1 MHKLTLQKLESHLL
15 KTADEV
21 RGKMDASEFKE
32 FIFGMLFLKRMNDQ
46 FDEQR
51 EQKQK
56 EYERMG
62 MRADLIEAQLESP
75 DEYDF
80 FVPKKA
86 RWSKL
91 KHVKESVGS
100 TLNKALAA
108 IEEEPSNNTALEDVL
123 TNIDFNRKIG
133 KKPLPDH
140 TLINLIT
147 HFDKLRLRNEDF
159 EFPDLLGA
167 AYEYLIK
174 FFADSAGKKGG
185 EFYTPSTVV
194 RLLVQ
199 LTDPREHMEIYDPT
213 VGSGGM
219 LIQSKRYVEETGGN
233 SRDLYLAGQEDNGT
247 TWAICKMNMILH
259 GVNSGHILQEDTLK
273 DPQHVENGEI
283 KKFDRVLANPPF
295 SQNYTKT
302 DMKHKDR
309 FHTFMPE
316 TGKKGDLMFV
326 QHMLASLKANGK
338 CAVVMPHGVLFR
350 SGDERDC
357 RKRFI
362 EDGVLEAVIGLPQG
376 LFYGTGIPA
385 CIMVLNREGARE
397 REGVFFINA
406 DREFKEGKAQNH
418 LRQEDI
424 EKITYVYRN
433 KQEVEKYARF
443 VPKTEL
449 EREDFN
455 LNIRR
460 YVDNSP
466 PAEPHDVRAHMKGG
480 VPVSEIDALDAYYD
494 LYPGIKDSL
503 FEARADDDKYMDFAE
518 ALFVEGKA
526 EKDKIKPLIES
537 AEAVQTKNKQF
548 LFAVEKWW
556 KDNLSDIESLPEKK
570 NVFELRRKNLDSIW
584 QELEPF
590 KMLTLHK
597 VRGAYATFHNELEA
611 DFKSVAASGWNPEL
625 IPEEDIIQS
634 QFPEVLEQLEKDQA
648 RIAELESLFAAA
660 DEAEDFEEDGDTEV
674 LPAVIVKDIK
684 EKEKEDKAQAKE
696 LLTTA
701 KTVVTDLS
709 KRLTLPKGTKK
720 GDLTKGLTQ
729 KEWNFPVL
737 ELTLD
742 LAEALE
748 GAEEQL
754 DYLRKALRG
763 GPELVSKLES
773 YQSRLAKHKACQ
785 DELKEL
791 KAGIKATEAKKDQMV
806 EAARAK
812 ITAVEAKE
820 LILERFLKTLLT
832 EFDLRLKAYVTELTK
847 AVENLHNKYAVT
859 AETIA
864 NDRNEATRALD
875 TFLKEL
881 GYVA

>member
-1 MHKLTLQKLESHLL
+1 MSKLTLQKLESHLL

-51 EQKQK
+51 EHKEK
-56 EYERMG
+56 EYEKMG

-86 RWSKL
+86 RWSEI

-133 KKPLPDH
+133 KKPLPDQ

-185 EFYTPSTVV
+185 EFYTPATVV

-199 LTDPREHMEIYDPT
+199 ITDPREHMEIYDPT

-302 DMKHKDR
+302 DLKHKDR

-326 QHMLASLKANGK
+326 QHMLSSLKANGK

-397 REGVFFINA
+397 RDGVFFINA

-433 KQEVEKYARF
+433 MQEVDKYARL
-443 VPKTEL
+443 VSKADL
-449 EREDFN
+449 EAEDFN

-466 PAEPHDVRAHMKGG
+466 PAEPHDVRAHIKGG
-480 VPVSEIDALDAYYD
+480 VPVSEIDSLSAYYE
-494 LYPGIKDSL
+494 LYPGIKESL
-503 FEARADDDKYMDFAE
+503 FAPRANENKYMDLADSI
-518 ALFVEGKA
+518 L

-556 KDNLSDIESLPEKK
+556 KANLSHIESLQEKK
-570 NVFELRRKNLDSIW
+570 NVFEVRRKNLDSIW

-590 KMLTLHK
+590 NMLTLHK

-611 DFKSVAASGWNPEL
+611 DFKSVSASGWNPEL

-634 QFPEVLEQLEKDQA
+634 QFPEVLEQLENDHA
-648 RIAELESLFAAA
+648 RIAELEGLFSAA
-660 DEAEDFEEDGDTEV
+660 DEAEDFDEDPLDEGETQV
-674 LPAVIVKDIK
+674 LPAEIVKDIK
-684 EKEKEDKAQAKE
+684 EKEKEDKTQAKE

-709 KRLTLPKGTKK
+709 KRITLPKGTKK

-729 KEWNFPVL
+729 KEWKFAVL
-737 ELTLD
+737 QLTLD
-742 LAEALE
+742 LVEGLD

-754 DYLRKALRG
+754 AYLQKALKE
-763 GPELVSKLES
+763 GPALVAKLES
-773 YQSRLAKHKACQ
+773 YQIRLAKHKACQ

-812 ITAVEAKE
+812 ITPEEAKE

-832 EFDLRLKAYVTELTK
+832 EYDVRLKAYVTELIK
-847 AVENLHNKYAVT
+847 AAENLHNKYAVT

-864 NDRNEATRALD
+864 NDRDEATRALD
-875 TFLKEL
+875 GFLKEL

>member
-1 MHKLTLQKLESHLL
+1 MKLTLKKLESHLL

-51 EQKQK
+51 EHKTK
-56 EYERMG
+56 EYENMG

-86 RWSKL
+86 RWSEI

-133 KKPLPDH
+133 KKPLPDQ

-185 EFYTPSTVV
+185 EFYTPATVV

-199 LTDPREHMEIYDPT
+199 ITDPREHMEIYDPT

-233 SRDLYLAGQEDNGT
+233 GRDLYLAGQEDNGT
-247 TWAICKMNMILH
+247 TWAICRMNMILH

-273 DPQHVENGEI
+273 NPLHLENGEI
-283 KKFDRVLANPPF
+283 KKFDRVVANPPF
-295 SQNYTKT
+295 SQKYSKK
-302 DMKHKDR
+302 DMKFKER
-309 FHTFMPE
+309 FHTFMSE
-316 TGKKGDLMFV
+316 TEKRADLMFV
-326 QHMLASLKANGK
+326 QHMLSSLKANGK

-357 RKRFI
+357 RKKFI

-376 LFYGTGIPA
+376 LFYGTPIPA
-385 CIMVLNREGARE
+385 CIMVLNRKGARE

-406 DREFKEGKAQNH
+406 DQEFKEGKAQNH

-433 KQEVEKYARF
+433 KLEVEKYARF
-443 VPKTEL
+443 VSKTDL
-449 EREDFN
+449 EAEDFN

-466 PAEPHDVRAHMKGG
+466 PAEPHDVRAHIKGG
-480 VPVSEIDALDAYYD
+480 VPASEIEALSAYYE
-494 LYPGIKDSL
+494 LYPGIKESL
-503 FEARADDDKYMDFAE
+503 FVPRVNDSKYMDFAE
-518 ALFVEGKA
+518 SLFVEGKV

-537 AEAVQTKNKQF
+537 EKAVQKKNKQF

-556 KDNLSDIESLPEKK
+556 KANLGDIEALPENKD
-570 NVFELRRKNLDSIW
+570 VFEVRRKNLDSIW

-590 KMLTLHK
+590 NMLTLHK

-611 DFKSVAASGWNPEL
+611 DFKSVSASGWNPEL

-634 QFPEVLEQLEKDQA
+634 QFPEVLEQLENDRA
-648 RIAELESLFAAA
+648 RIAELEGLFSAA
-660 DEAEDFEEDGDTEV
+660 DKAEDFEEDDESPV
-674 LPAVIVKDIK
+674 LPKDLVKEIK
-684 EKEKEDKAQAKE
+684 EKEKEDTASRNE
-696 LLTTA
+696 LI
-701 KTVVTDLS
+701 KISKSIIIDLS
-709 KRLTLPKGTKK
+709 RLVTKPKGVRQS
-720 GDLTKGLTQ
+720 DLTKNLTQ
-729 KEWNFPVL
+729 AACNFAVL
-737 ELTLD
+737 QLTVD
-742 LAEALE
+742 LAKDLD
-748 GAEEQL
+748 GADEQL
-754 DYLRKALRG
+754 AYLQKALKE
-763 GPELVSKLES
+763 GPALVAKLES
-773 YQSRLAKHKACQ
+773 YQTRLAKHKACQ

-812 ITAVEAKE
+812 ITQEEAKE
-820 LILERFLKTLLT
+820 LILKRFLKTLLA
-832 EFDLRLKAYVTELTK
+832 EYDVRLKAYVTELIK

-859 AETIA
+859 AETIS
-864 NDRNEATRALD
+864 NDRDEATRTLD
-875 TFLKEL
+875 GFLKEL
-881 GYVA
+881 GYV

>member
-1 MHKLTLQKLESHLL
+1 MTKLTLQKLESHLL

-46 FDEQR
+46 FEEQR
-51 EQKQK
+51 GHKKK
-56 EYERMG
+56 EYEKMG
-62 MRADLIEAQLESP
+62 MRADLIDAQLESP

-80 FVPKKA
+80 FVPKKS
-86 RWSKL
+86 RWSEI

-108 IEEEPSNNTALEDVL
+108 IEEEPSNNNALEDVL

-133 KKPLPDH
+133 KKPLPDQ

-185 EFYTPSTVV
+185 EFYTPATVV

-199 LTDPREHMEIYDPT
+199 ISDPREHMEVYDPT

-233 SRDLYLAGQEDNGT
+233 GRDLYLAGQEDNGT

-259 GVNSGHILQEDTLK
+259 GVNSGHILQEDTIK
-273 DPQHVENGEI
+273 NPQHLENGEI

-302 DMKHKDR
+302 DMKFKER

-316 TGKKGDLMFV
+316 SGKKADLMFV
-326 QHMLASLKANGK
+326 QHMLSSLKANGK

-357 RKRFI
+357 RKKFI

-397 REGVFFINA
+397 RDGVFFINA

-433 KQEVEKYARF
+433 KLDVEKYARF
-443 VPKTEL
+443 VPKAEL
-449 EREDFN
+449 EAEDFN

-466 PAEPHDVRAHMKGG
+466 PAEPHDVCAHIKGG
-480 VPVSEIDALDAYYD
+480 VPTSEIEALGAYYE

-503 FEARADDDKYMDFAE
+503 FTARENEAKYMDFAE
-518 ALFVEGKA
+518 AIL
-526 EKDKIKPLIES
+526 EKDNIKPLIES

-548 LFAVEKWW
+548 LFAVELWW
-556 KDNLSDIESLPEKK
+556 KANLGDIEALPKK
-570 NVFELRRKNLDSIW
+570 KDVFEVRRKNLDSIW

-590 KMLTLHK
+590 NMLTLHK

-634 QFPEVLEQLEKDQA
+634 QFPEVLEKLEQDRA

-660 DEAEDFEEDGDTEV
+660 DEAEDFDEDDETAV
-674 LPAVIVKDIK
+674 LPAEIVKDIK
-684 EKEKEDKAQAKE
+684 EKEKDDKAQAKE

-737 ELTLD
+737 QITLKLTETLG
-742 LAEALE
+742 
-748 GAEEQL
+748 GAEEQRA
-754 DYLRKALRG
+754 YLQKALKD
-763 GPELVSKLES
+763 GPALVAGLES
-773 YQSRLAKHKACQ
+773 YQSRLAKHKARQ
-785 DELKEL
+785 DELKAL
-791 KAGIKATEAKKDQMV
+791 KTGIKATEAEKDALV
-806 EAARAK
+806 AAARAK
-812 ITAVEAKE
+812 ITPDEAKE
-820 LILERFLKTLLT
+820 LILARFLKTLLA
-832 EFDLRLKAYVTELTK
+832 EYDVRLKAYVTGLIK

-864 NDRNEATRALD
+864 NDRDDATKALGD
-875 TFLKEL
+875 FLKEL

>member
-1 MHKLTLQKLESHLL
+1 MTKLTLQKLESHLL

-51 EQKQK
+51 EQKEK
-56 EYERMG
+56 EYAKQG
-62 MRADLIEAQLESP
+62 MRTDLIEAQLESP

-80 FVPKKA
+80 FVPKQA
-86 RWSKL
+86 RWSNI
-91 KHVKESVGS
+91 KHVKESVGA

-123 TNIDFNRKIG
+123 TNINFNRKIG
-133 KKPLPDH
+133 KNPLPDQ
-140 TLINLIT
+140 TLINLIQ
-147 HFDKLRLRNEDF
+147 HFDRIRLRNKDF

-174 FFADSAGKKGG
+174 YFADSAGKKGG
-185 EFYTPSTVV
+185 EFYTPATVV

-199 LTDPREHMEIYDPT
+199 ITDPREHMEIYDPA

-219 LIQSKRYVEETGGN
+219 LIQSKRYVDETGGN

-259 GVNSGHILQEDTLK
+259 GVNSGHILQADTIK
-273 DPQHVENGEI
+273 NPQHLENGEI

-295 SQNYTKT
+295 SQNYSKT
-302 DMKHKDR
+302 DMQHKDR

-316 TGKKGDLMFV
+316 SGKKADLMFV
-326 QHMLASLKANGK
+326 QHMLASLKTNGK

-350 SGDERDC
+350 GGDERDC

-362 EDGVLEAVIGLPQG
+362 DDGVLEAVIGLPPS

-385 CIMVLNREGARE
+385 CIMVLNRDGARE
-397 REGVFFINA
+397 RNGVFIINA

-443 VPKTEL
+443 VS
-449 EREDFN
+449 REDLEAEDYN

-466 PAEPHDVRAHMKGG
+466 PAEPHDVRAHLKGG
-480 VPVSEIDALDAYYD
+480 VPVSEINTLSGYYE
-494 LYPGIKDSL
+494 LYPGIKESL
-503 FEARADDDKYMDFAE
+503 FVPRTNDQKYMDFAQSI
-518 ALFVEGKA
+518 A
-526 EKDKIKPLIES
+526 EKDKIKPLIEN

-548 LFAVEKWW
+548 LFAVEGWW
-556 KDNLSDIESLPEKK
+556 QDNLSAIKALPEKR
-570 NVFELRRKNLDSIW
+570 NVFEVRREFLDSIW
-584 QELEPF
+584 NALEPF
-590 KMLTLHK
+590 NMLSLHK

-625 IPEEDIIQS
+625 IPEEDIIKS
-634 QFPEVLEQLEKDQA
+634 QFPEVLEQIEADKA
-648 RIAELESLFAAA
+648 RIAELESLFSAA
-660 DEAEDFEEDGDTEV
+660 DEVDENADESDLDDDAAV
-674 LPAVIVKDIK
+674 LSKAIVKELKDKRKDINGDLRDAK
-684 EKEKEDKAQAKE
+684 KIVRELRKDQKNGINVGKELGNYEKRTNELDARIVQIDERLAGHTALEKE
-696 LLTTA
+696 
-701 KTVVTDLS
+701 
-709 KRLTLPKGTKK
+709 
-720 GDLTKGLTQ
+720 
-729 KEWNFPVL
+729 
-737 ELTLD
+737 
-742 LAEALE
+742 
-748 GAEEQL
+748 
-754 DYLRKALRG
+754 
-763 GPELVSKLES
+763 
-773 YQSRLAKHKACQ
+773 
-785 DELKEL
+785 LKDL
-791 KAGIKATEAKKDQMV
+791 KAGIKATEAKKDEMV

-812 ITAVEAKE
+812 ITSEEAKV
-820 LILERFLKTLLT
+820 LILDRFLKTLLI
-832 EFDLRLKAYVTELTK
+832 EYEVRLRAYVTELIK
-847 AVENLHNKYAVT
+847 AVENLHDKYAVT
-859 AETIA
+859 AEQIVQ
-864 NDRNEATRALD
+864 DRDEATKKLD
-875 TFLKEL
+875 DFLKEL

>member
-1 MHKLTLQKLESHLL
+1 MSKLTLQKLESHLL

-51 EQKQK
+51 ELKK
-56 EYERMG
+56 IEYEKIG
-62 MRADLIEAQLESP
+62 MRSDLIDAQLESP

-86 RWSKL
+86 RWSEI

-100 TLNKALAA
+100 VLNKALAA
-108 IEEEPSNNTALEDVL
+108 IEDEPSNNNALEDVL

-133 KKPLPDH
+133 KKPLPDQ

-185 EFYTPSTVV
+185 EFYTPATVV

-199 LTDPREHMEIYDPT
+199 ISDPREHMEVYDPT

-233 SRDLYLAGQEDNGT
+233 GRDLYLAGQEDNGT

-259 GVNSGHILQEDTLK
+259 GVNSGHILQEDTIK
-273 DPQHVENGEI
+273 NPQHLENGEI

-295 SQNYTKT
+295 SQNYSRT
-302 DMKHKDR
+302 DMKFKER

-316 TGKKGDLMFV
+316 SGKKADLMFV
-326 QHMLASLKANGK
+326 QHMLSSLKANGK

-357 RKRFI
+357 RKKFI

-397 REGVFFINA
+397 RDGVFFINA

-433 KQEVEKYARF
+433 KLDVDKYARF
-443 VPKTEL
+443 VHKSAL
-449 EREDFN
+449 ETEDFN

-466 PAEPHDVRAHMKGG
+466 PAEPHDVRAHIKGG
-480 VPVSEIDALDAYYD
+480 VPTSEIEALNAYYE
-494 LYPGIKDSL
+494 LYPGIKKSL
-503 FEARADDDKYMDFAE
+503 FTPRENEAKYMGFAE
-518 ALFVEGKA
+518 AIL
-526 EKDKIKPLIES
+526 EKDNIKPLIES

-556 KDNLSDIESLPEKK
+556 KANLGDIEALPEKK
-570 NVFELRRKNLDSIW
+570 DVFEVRRQNLDSIW
-584 QELEPF
+584 QEVEPF
-590 KMLTLHK
+590 NMLTLHK

-611 DFKSVAASGWNPEL
+611 DFKSLAASGWNPEL
-625 IPEEDIIQS
+625 IPEEDIVQS
-634 QFPEVLEQLEKDQA
+634 QFPEVLEKFEQDRA

-660 DEAEDFEEDGDTEV
+660 DEAEAFDEDDEADV
-674 LPAVIVKDIK
+674 LPAEIVKDIK

-701 KTVVTDLS
+701 KTVVNDLS
-709 KRLTLPKGTKK
+709 KHLTLPKGTKK

-729 KEWNFPVL
+729 KEWNFAVLQITL
-737 ELTLD
+737 ELTETLD
-742 LAEALE
+742 
-748 GAEEQL
+748 GAEEQRA
-754 DYLRKALRG
+754 YLQKALND
-763 GPELVSKLES
+763 GPELVAKLNS
-773 YQSRLAKHKACQ
+773 YQTRLAKHKACN
-785 DELKEL
+785 DELKAL
-791 KAGIKATEAKKDQMV
+791 KAGIKATEAEKDTLV
-806 EAARAK
+806 AAARAK
-812 ITAVEAKE
+812 ITPDEAKE
-820 LILERFLKTLLT
+820 LILTRFLKTLLA
-832 EFDLRLKAYVTELTK
+832 EYDVRLKAYVTGLIK

-859 AETIA
+859 AEAIA
-864 NDRNEATRALD
+864 NDRGKATKALD
-875 TFLKEL
+875 DFLKEL

>member
-1 MHKLTLQKLESHLL
+1 MSKLTLQKLESHLL

-51 EQKQK
+51 EHKKK
-56 EYERMG
+56 EYEKMG

-86 RWSKL
+86 RWSEI

-133 KKPLPDH
+133 KKPLPDQ

-185 EFYTPSTVV
+185 EFYTPATVV

-199 LTDPREHMEIYDPT
+199 ITDPREHMEIYDPT

-233 SRDLYLAGQEDNGT
+233 GRDLYLAGQEDNGT

-259 GVNSGHILQEDTLK
+259 GVNSGHILQEDTIK
-273 DPQHVENGEI
+273 NPQHLDNGEI

-295 SQNYTKT
+295 SQNYSKT
-302 DMKHKDR
+302 DMKFKER

-316 TGKKGDLMFV
+316 SGKKADLMFV
-326 QHMLASLKANGK
+326 QHMLSSLKANGK

-357 RKRFI
+357 RKKFI
-362 EDGVLEAVIGLPQG
+362 EEGVLEAVIGLPQG

-397 REGVFFINA
+397 RDGVFFINA

-433 KQEVEKYARF
+433 KLEVEKYAHF
-443 VPKTEL
+443 VSKAAL
-449 EREDFN
+449 EKEDFN

-466 PAEPHDVRAHMKGG
+466 PAEPHDVRAHIKGG
-480 VPVSEIDALDAYYD
+480 VPVSEIDALSAYYE
-494 LYPGIKDSL
+494 LYPGIKESL
-503 FEARADDDKYMDFAE
+503 FVPRANDSKYMDFAE
-518 ALFVEGKA
+518 FLFVEGKA

-556 KDNLSDIESLPEKK
+556 KDNLSGIEFLPENKD
-570 NVFELRRKNLDSIW
+570 VFEVRRKNLDGIW
-584 QELEPF
+584 QELKPF
-590 KMLTLHK
+590 NMLTLHK

-611 DFKSVAASGWNPEL
+611 DFKSVSASGWNPEL

-634 QFPEVLEQLEKDQA
+634 QFPEVLEQLENDRA
-648 RIAELESLFAAA
+648 RIAELEGLFSAA
-660 DEAEDFEEDGDTEV
+660 DEAEDFEEDDETVV
-674 LPAVIVKDIK
+674 LPAVIIKDIK

-701 KTVVTDLS
+701 KTVVTDLA
-709 KRLTLPKGTKK
+709 KRITLPKGTKK

-737 ELTLD
+737 QLAID
-742 LAEALE
+742 LAQGLD
-748 GAEEQL
+748 GAEEQIA
-754 DYLRKALRG
+754 YLQKALKE
-763 GPELVSKLES
+763 GPALVAKLES
-773 YQSRLAKHKACQ
+773 YQTRLAKHKACQ

-812 ITAVEAKE
+812 ITADDAKE
-820 LILERFLKTLLT
+820 LILERFLKTLLA
-832 EFDLRLKAYVTELTK
+832 EYDVRLKAYVTELIK

-859 AETIA
+859 AETIT
-864 NDRNEATRALD
+864 NDRDDATKVLD
-875 TFLKEL
+875 GFLKEL

>member
-1 MHKLTLQKLESHLL
+1 MSKLTLQKLESHLL

-51 EQKQK
+51 ELKKK
-56 EYERMG
+56 EYSKQG
-62 MRADLIEAQLESP
+62 MRSDLIEAQLESP

-80 FVPKKA
+80 FVPKKS
-86 RWSKL
+86 RWSEL

-108 IEEEPSNNTALEDVL
+108 IEEEPSNNNALEDVL

-133 KKPLPDH
+133 KKPLPDQ

-185 EFYTPSTVV
+185 EFYTPATVV

-199 LTDPREHMEIYDPT
+199 ISDPREHMEVYDPT

-233 SRDLYLAGQEDNGT
+233 GRDLYLAGQEDNGT

-259 GVNSGHILQEDTLK
+259 GVNSGHILQEDTIK
-273 DPQHVENGEI
+273 NPQHLDNGEI

-295 SQNYTKT
+295 SQNYSKT
-302 DMKHKDR
+302 DMKFKER

-316 TGKKGDLMFV
+316 SGKKADLMFV
-326 QHMLASLKANGK
+326 QHMLSSLKANGK

-357 RKRFI
+357 RKKFI

-385 CIMVLNREGARE
+385 CIMVINREGARE
-397 REGVFFINA
+397 RDGVFFINA

-433 KQEVEKYARF
+433 KLDVDKYARF
-443 VPKTEL
+443 VPKAEL
-449 EREDFN
+449 EAEDFN

-466 PAEPHDVRAHMKGG
+466 PAEPHDVRAHIKGG
-480 VPVSEIDALDAYYD
+480 VPSSEIEALSAYYN

-503 FEARADDDKYMDFAE
+503 FTPREGEAKYMDFAE

-526 EKDKIKPLIES
+526 EKDNIKPLIES

-556 KDNLSDIESLPEKK
+556 KANLGDIEALPEKK
-570 NVFELRRKNLDSIW
+570 DVFEVRRKNLDSIW

-590 KMLTLHK
+590 NMLTLHK

-634 QFPEVLEQLEKDQA
+634 QFPEVLEKLEQDRA
-648 RIAELESLFAAA
+648 RIAELESLFVAA
-660 DEAEDFEEDGDTEV
+660 DEAEDFEEDEDTEV
-674 LPAVIVKDIK
+674 LPAEIVKDIK
-684 EKEKEDKAQAKE
+684 DKEKEDKAQAKE

-701 KTVVTDLS
+701 KTVVSDLS

-737 ELTLD
+737 QITLELTETLD
-742 LAEALE
+742 
-748 GAEEQL
+748 GAEEQR
-754 DYLRKALRG
+754 DYLKKALKD
-763 GPELVSKLES
+763 GPVLVSRLDS
-773 YQSRLAKHKACQ
+773 YQTRLSKHKACQ
-785 DELKEL
+785 DELKTL
-791 KAGIKATEAKKDQMV
+791 KAGIKATEAKKDEMV
-806 EAARAK
+806 AAARAK
-812 ITAVEAKE
+812 IAPDEAKD
-820 LILERFLKTLLT
+820 LILARFLKTLLA
-832 EFDLRLKAYVTELTK
+832 EYDVRLKGYVTELIK

-864 NDRNEATRALD
+864 NGRDEATKALD
-875 TFLKEL
+875 GFLKEL

>member
-1 MHKLTLQKLESHLL
+1 MSKLTLQKLESHLL

-32 FIFGMLFLKRMNDQ
+32 FIFGMLFLKRMNDH

-51 EQKQK
+51 ELKKKQYSK
-56 EYERMG
+56 QG
-62 MRADLIEAQLESP
+62 MREDLIESQLESP

-80 FVPKKA
+80 FVPAKA
-86 RWSKL
+86 RWSEI

-100 TLNKALAA
+100 ILNKALAA

-133 KKPLPDH
+133 KKSLPDQ

-185 EFYTPSTVV
+185 EFYTPATVV

-199 LTDPREHMEIYDPT
+199 ITDPREHMEIYDPT

-326 QHMLASLKANGK
+326 QHMLSSLKANGK

-362 EDGVLEAVIGLPQG
+362 EDGVLQAVIGLPQG

-397 REGVFFINA
+397 RNGVFFINA
-406 DREFKEGKAQNH
+406 DQEFKEGKAQNH

-433 KQEVEKYARF
+433 KQEVDKYARF
-443 VPKTEL
+443 VSKADL
-449 EREDFN
+449 EAEDFN

-466 PAEPHDVRAHMKGG
+466 PAEPHDVRAHIKGG
-480 VPVSEIDALDAYYD
+480 VPVSEVDALSAYYE
-494 LYPGIKDSL
+494 LYPGIKESL
-503 FEARADDDKYMDFAE
+503 FSPRANDSKYMDFEE
-518 ALFVEGKA
+518 AIT

-556 KDNLSDIESLPEKK
+556 KANLSDIESLPEKK
-570 NVFELRRKNLDSIW
+570 NVFEVRRNNLDSIW

-590 KMLTLHK
+590 NMLTLHK

-611 DFKSVAASGWNPEL
+611 DFKSVSASGWNPEL

-634 QFPEVLEQLEKDQA
+634 QFPEVLEKLENDRA
-648 RIAELESLFAAA
+648 RIAELDGLFSAA
-660 DEAEDFEEDGDTEV
+660 DEAEDFDEDDETAV
-674 LPAVIVKDIK
+674 LPAEIVKDIK

-701 KTVVTDLS
+701 KTVVTDLA

-737 ELTLD
+737 QLTLN
-742 LAEALE
+742 LAEDLD

-754 DYLRKALRG
+754 AYLQKALKE
-763 GPELVSKLES
+763 GPAIVAMLNN
-773 YQSRLAKHKACQ
+773 YQTRLAKHKSCQ

-812 ITAVEAKE
+812 ITPGEAKE
-820 LILERFLKTLLT
+820 LILERFLITLLA
-832 EFDLRLKAYVTELTK
+832 EYDVRLKAYVTELIK
-847 AVENLHNKYAVT
+847 MVENLHNKYAIT

-864 NDRNEATRALD
+864 NERDDATRALD
-875 TFLKEL
+875 GFLKEL
-881 GYVA
+881 GYV

>member
-1 MHKLTLQKLESHLL
+1 MSKLTLQKLESHLL

-51 EQKQK
+51 ELKKK
-56 EYERMG
+56 EYEKMG
-62 MRADLIEAQLESP
+62 MRADLLDAQLESP

-80 FVPKKA
+80 FVPKKS
-86 RWSKL
+86 RWSEI

-108 IEEEPSNNTALEDVL
+108 IEEEPSNNNALEDVL

-133 KKPLPDH
+133 KKPLPDQ

-185 EFYTPSTVV
+185 EFYTPATVV

-199 LTDPREHMEIYDPT
+199 ISDPREHMEVYDPT

-233 SRDLYLAGQEDNGT
+233 GRDLYLAGQEDNGT

-259 GVNSGHILQEDTLK
+259 GVNSGHILQEDTIK
-273 DPQHVENGEI
+273 NPQHLENGEI

-302 DMKHKDR
+302 DMKFKER

-316 TGKKGDLMFV
+316 SGKKADLMFV
-326 QHMLASLKANGK
+326 QHMLSSLKANGK

-357 RKRFI
+357 RKKFI

-397 REGVFFINA
+397 RDGVFFINA

-433 KQEVEKYARF
+433 KLNVDKYARF
-443 VPKTEL
+443 VPKAEL
-449 EREDFN
+449 GAEDFN

-466 PAEPHDVRAHMKGG
+466 PAEPHDVRAHIKGG
-480 VPVSEIDALDAYYD
+480 VPTSEIEALGAYYE

-503 FEARADDDKYMDFAE
+503 FTPRENEAKYMDFAE
-518 ALFVEGKA
+518 AIL
-526 EKDKIKPLIES
+526 EKDNIKPLIES

-556 KDNLSDIESLPEKK
+556 KANLGDIESLPEKK
-570 NVFELRRKNLDSIW
+570 DVFEVRRKNLDSIW
-584 QELEPF
+584 HELEPF
-590 KMLTLHK
+590 NMLTLHK

-634 QFPEVLEQLEKDQA
+634 QFPEVLEKLEQDRA

-660 DEAEDFEEDGDTEV
+660 DEAEDFDEDDETGV
-674 LPAVIVKDIK
+674 LPAEIVKDIK

-701 KTVVTDLS
+701 KTVVSDLS

-737 ELTLD
+737 QITLELTETLG
-742 LAEALE
+742 
-748 GAEEQL
+748 GAEEQRA
-754 DYLRKALRG
+754 YLQKALKDG
-763 GPELVSKLES
+763 SALVVRLES

-785 DELKEL
+785 DELKAL
-791 KAGIKATEAKKDQMV
+791 KAGIKATEAEKDALV
-806 EAARAK
+806 AAARAK
-812 ITAVEAKE
+812 ITPDEAKD
-820 LILERFLKTLLT
+820 LILARFLKTLLA
-832 EFDLRLKAYVTELTK
+832 EYDVRLKAYVTGLMK

-864 NDRNEATRALD
+864 NDRDDATKALD
-875 TFLKEL
+875 VFLKEL